1 MEDGVEGMKK
11 MDLSTKQENRESSM
25 KKESECYFDRFYRSL
40 SSSPLSPGGNWD
52 TKVLKGLMKATRIPQ
67 FDIFS
72 LL

>member
-40 SSSPLSPGGNWD
+40 SSSPLSPGGN
-52 TKVLKGLMKATRIPQ
+52 
-67 FDIFS
+67 
-72 LL
+72 